1 MIPIIMI
8 NSKVLFEKGYKMEE
22 FFLILLTIFAL
33 YYLYKKTFKNSGC
46 NCGSADCSS
55 KKKN

>member
-1 MIPIIMI
+1 
-8 NSKVLFEKGYKMEE
+8 MEE
-22 FFLILLTIFAL
+22 LFLVILTIFAL

-55 KKKN
+55 KKKD